1 MIISNC
7 VKNDDGSLDFDFHVT
22 AEEAGFL
29 MEYSIKSLIH
39 HGLLQVSTEEAEQEF
54 EIFKGEGGQIQ

>member
-1 MIISNC
+1 VIISNC

-29 MEYSIKSLIH
+29 MEYSIKSLMH
-39 HGLLQVSTEEAEQEF
+39 HGLLQISTDEARQEF
-54 EIFKGEGGQIQ
+54 EIFKAEGGQAQ